1 MLSLARLL
9 STKTPS
15 TQGLLDIALILSLV
29 PHLFA
34 LKAFIII
41 YLLIALF
48 FIRKKQPAKYD
59 TVILFSI
66 GAVLIVISFFN
77 TYNFSDFSR
86 MQFFV
91 SLVSSLLILA
101 VTLQRVTKQ
110 INFYLKASPAMLML
124 LSFFFFDTI
133 AMLFYSLFVLFVFV
147 LLSIWSLMDAP
158 LSELI
163 KFNSALFVLSLPAV
177 VVLFIAFP
185 RISFEKA
192 DFGFRAEG
200 YSSSEYDGSMYVSDK
215 PFIPSNKVVMEVFFQ
230 EQMPKEEQLYF
241 RGSVLYPKDAN
252 TWEYK
257 AQRQRDDILKDPKEL
272 LRYNVIFYPHGK
284 KWLYPLDLPTKE
296 EFKRTNLQGD
306 YTLQASK
313 EIYEKQRFRFESALE
328 YTLLSSTPQEALD
341 VNQSAYPKTS
351 EALHSLKVQRIA
363 LEQKAYALLR
373 FFQDQDLAYTI
384 APKDLD
390 LEHLVDSFLFE
401 AKEGYC
407 THFASSFAIAA
418 RIVGIPSRVVSGYKA
433 DYSSRVENYLIIKQK
448 DAHAWVELY
457 LPNKGWV
464 RFEPTSTASRNLDT
478 LQESDKLQENKLF
491 NKLNLHYMYVK
502 YLISNWVLGFDR
514 LKQLAILESL
524 LSDTLYLLKFILSI
538 GALITLSLLL
548 FYLLRA
554 TPRKDRLMR
563 IMEKLL
569 RFLEKRGI
577 VKQKAEAMDLFLK
590 RAEERLNIP
599 LQEINTLYHRLK
611 YAKTPDPTSLQKLK
625 EEIARLSAH
634 NTSASQE

>member
-15 TQGLLDIALILSLV
+15 TQGLLDIALLLSLV

-34 LKAFIII
+34 LKAFIIL

-48 FIRKKQPAKYD
+48 FIRKKQPSKYD
-59 TVILFSI
+59 TLILFCI
-66 GAVLIVISFFN
+66 GAVLIVVSFFN

-110 INFYLKASPAMLML
+110 INFYLKISPVMLML

-147 LLSIWSLMDAP
+147 LLSIWSRMDAP
-158 LSELI
+158 LGDLI

-200 YSSSEYDGSMYVSDK
+200 YSSSGYDGSMYVSDK
-215 PFIPSNKVVMEVFFQ
+215 PFIPSNKVVMEIFFDT
-230 EQMPKEEQLYF
+230 EMPAEEKLYF
-241 RGSVLYPKDAN
+241 RGSILYPKDPN
-252 TWEYK
+252 TWEYQ
-257 AQRQRDDILKDPKEL
+257 AQRKTEDFLQDPKEIL
-272 LRYNVIFYPHGK
+272 SYNVISYPHAK
-284 KWLYPLDLPTKE
+284 KWLYPLDLPLKE
-296 EFKRTNLQGD
+296 EYKRTELQKD
-306 YTLQASK
+306 YTLQATK
-313 EIYEKQRFRFESALE
+313 ELYEKKRYRFESALK
-328 YTLLSSTPQEALD
+328 YRLLSSTTEDALD
-341 VNQSAYPKTS
+341 FNQSAYPKTFD
-351 EALHSLKVQRIA
+351 ALRSLRVQRIA
-363 LEQKAYALLR
+363 LEQKAYALLA
-373 FFQDQDLAYTI
+373 FFQKQKLAYTTK
-384 APKDLD
+384 PQDLD
-390 LEHLVDSFLFE
+390 LDHLVDSFLFE
-401 AKEGYC
+401 AKNGYC

-433 DYSSRVENYLIIKQK
+433 DYSSRIENYLVVKQK

-464 RFEPTSTASRNLDT
+464 RFEPTATASTNLDL
-478 LQESDKLQENKLF
+478 LQESNKHF
-491 NKLNLHYMYVK
+491 AKLNLHYMYLK
-502 YLISNWVLGFDR
+502 YLVSNWILGFDR

-524 LSDTLYLLKFILSI
+524 LNDTLYLLKFLFSL
-538 GALITLSLLL
+538 GALIALSLLL
-548 FYLLRA
+548 FYLLRS

-563 IMEKLL
+563 IMERLL
-569 RFLEKRGI
+569 RFLAKRGLE
-577 VKQKAEAMDLFLK
+577 KQKAETMDLFLK
-590 RAEERLNIP
+590 RSQDKLGISLEK
-599 LQEINTLYHRLK
+599 INTLYHTLK
-611 YAKTPDPTSLQKLK
+611 YAKNPDLSSLQKLK
-625 EEIARLSAH
+625 EEIDSLSNVAI
-634 NTSASQE
+634 Q